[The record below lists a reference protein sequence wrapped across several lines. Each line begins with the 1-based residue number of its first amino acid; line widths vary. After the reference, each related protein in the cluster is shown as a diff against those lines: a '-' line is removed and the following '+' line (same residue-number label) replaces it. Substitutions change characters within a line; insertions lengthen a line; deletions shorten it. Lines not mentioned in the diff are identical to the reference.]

1 MLVENCGLEE
11 VALPCTQPTR
21 TPVTP
26 EVAGEWLGAVPL
38 QQPHVQ
44 LLRCILV
51 PLWMH
56 GARRAV
62 WDGLRGGHGIDKLLS

>member
-1 MLVENCGLEE
+1 MLVESCGLEE

-38 QQPHVQ
+38 QQPPCAAAQVHF
-44 LLRCILV
+44 
-51 PLWMH
+51 
-56 GARRAV
+56 GASVDAWSQESCLGWTKRRP
-62 WDGLRGGHGIDKLLS
+62 WD